1 MDVTGG
7 DSGDGREAMTKW
19 PPADKTPATRE
30 EIEEALAA
38 LTDAQVIRLTEVSAY
53 RHGTLGARR
62 AGRHEGDIF
71 SDAITAIL
79 EGRRKWIKANVA
91 FVPFILGV
99 MKSLTSHIR
108 TGKSF
113 DAFDEITPNP
123 ANVDEDAEDPVEQ
136 IPTAAPV
143 DPERLLGARELDG
156 QIRERFKDD
165 PEVLLVYEAF
175 LEKMK
180 PAEIQSCLGLSE
192 KEYNAAALRLRRA
205 VEKLTKG
212 GPQ

>member
-1 MDVTGG
+1 M
-7 DSGDGREAMTKW
+7 SKR
-19 PPADKTPATRE
+19 PSADKTPATQQ

-38 LTDAQVIRLTEVSAY
+38 LTEAEVIRLTEVSDY

-62 AGRHEGDIF
+62 AGRHEGDIL
-71 SDAITAIL
+71 SDAITAVL

-108 TGKSF
+108 TGRAV

-123 ANVDEDAEDPVEQ
+123 ANDDEDAEGFVEQ
-136 IPTAAPV
+136 IPAAAPV
-143 DPERLLGARELDG
+143 DPERLLLARELDG
-156 QIRERFKDD
+156 QIRERFKED
-165 PEVLLVYEAF
+165 PEVLLIYEAF

-180 PAEIQSCLGLSE
+180 PAEIKACLELSE
-192 KEYNAAALRLRRA
+192 KQYNAAALRLRRA
-205 VEKLTKG
+205 VAKFANG
-212 GPQ
+212 GPR

>member
-1 MDVTGG
+1 MYLIGE
-7 DSGDGREAMTKW
+7 DSGDGREAMTKG
-19 PPADKTPATRE
+19 PPVNRTPATKE

-38 LTDAQVIRLTEVSAY
+38 LTDAEVIRLTEVSAY
-53 RHGTLGARR
+53 RHGSLGARR
-62 AGRHEGDIF
+62 AGRHEGDIL

-99 MKSLTSHIR
+99 MKSVTSHIR
-108 TGKSF
+108 TGKAL

-123 ANVDEDAEDPVEQ
+123 ANDEEAEDFVEQ

-143 DPERLLGARELDG
+143 DSERLLRARELDG
-156 QIRERFKDD
+156 QIRERFKED

-205 VEKLTKG
+205 AEKLAKG

>member
-1 MDVTGG
+1 M
-7 DSGDGREAMTKW
+7 SKR
-19 PPADKTPATRE
+19 PSADKTPAAQQ

-38 LTDAQVIRLTEVSAY
+38 LTEAEVIRLAEVSAY

-62 AGRHEGDIF
+62 AGRHEGDIL
-71 SDAITAIL
+71 SDAITAVL
-79 EGRRKWIKANVA
+79 ERRRKWIKANVA

-108 TGKSF
+108 TGKAV

-123 ANVDEDAEDPVEQ
+123 ANDDEDAEDFVEQ

-143 DPERLLGARELDG
+143 DPERLLLAREFDG
-156 QIRERFKDD
+156 RIRERFEED
-165 PEVLLVYEAF
+165 PEVLLIYEAF

-180 PAEIQSCLGLSE
+180 PAEIQACLDLSE
-192 KEYNAAALRLRRA
+192 KQYNAAALRLRRA
-205 VEKLTKG
+205 VAKLATG
-212 GPQ
+212 GPR